1 MIKRRTT
8 LVLGAGASEKYN
20 FPLGSQL
27 TREVIAFLG
36 NSDSHEVKTLQELGY
51 SPQTMTQFSQAL
63 CLSGKSSVDAFLE
76 HRDDFLDI
84 GKAAIACCLIP
95 RENISHLF
103 NREGSWYQHL
113 SGALNCK
120 PADFANNAVS
130 VVTFNY
136 DRSLECYLH
145 TALVNTY
152 RLTETQAAELLA
164 NIPIVHVH
172 GSLGRLPWQR
182 GDAKVRPYSTE
193 ISPDSIAAARDSIQV
208 IHEGRYDSPSFTE
221 ASGLINSA
229 DVVVFLGFGYHPTNV
244 ARLGIKLDRDCVFYG
259 SAYQLTKSEC
269 KTVQRHF
276 NDRLH
281 MGHSSW
287 DVLEFLRQDLE
298 LTAEPGLP

>member
-1 MIKRRTT
+1 
-8 LVLGAGASEKYN
+8 
-20 FPLGSQL
+20 
-27 TREVIAFLG
+27 
-36 NSDSHEVKTLQELGY
+36 
-51 SPQTMTQFSQAL
+51 MTVRF
-63 CLSGKSSVDAFLE
+63 
-76 HRDDFLDI
+76 
-84 GKAAIACCLIP
+84 
-95 RENISHLF
+95 
-103 NREGSWYQHL
+103 
-113 SGALNCK
+113 
-120 PADFANNAVS
+120 
-130 VVTFNY
+130 
-136 DRSLECYLH
+136 ECYLH

-152 RLTETQAAELLA
+152 RLTETQAAELSA

-193 ISPDSIAAARDSIQV
+193 ISPDSVAAARDSIQV

-276 NDRLH
+276 NDGLH
-281 MGHSSW
+281 MGRSLGRTRVSSTRPGTHCGAGAS
-287 DVLEFLRQDLE
+287 VKA
-298 LTAEPGLP
+298 TAPEGQASLPW